1 MASANIINGRLHT
14 PEDENGE
21 RQVIMLETDVDHVKD
36 LDSDKTLRELLSEQ
50 TYTNATPTQSGLMSA
65 GDKTKLETL
74 YNEKVIV
81 SESDPGVPCMWYE
94 VLNNDE
100 ESSK

>member
-50 TYTNATPTQSGLMSA
+50 SGLMSA